1 MAILINFLLAF
12 WFWLALIMSLFWGI
26 RSAVLFKNQMM
37 YERSLLEKFFWKSY
51 EFIFN
56 FVGSFA
62 GWFCFYALLVRTQ
75 NNIPHFKDFGGGDI
89 ILFIVS
95 LLGLTGHLPQT
106 IYGFVQSF
114 AEIINRIIGNRKS
127 G

>member
-1 MAILINFLLAF
+1 MERLIELLLASWF
-12 WFWLALIMSLFWGI
+12 WFATIMSLFWSTRSVILFRNQGI
-26 RSAVLFKNQMM
+26 YGRNF
-37 YERSLLEKFFWKSY
+37 YENFWWKSY

-62 GWFCFYALLVRTQ
+62 GWFCFYALLIRTQ
-75 NNIPHFKDFGGGDI
+75 NNIPRFQGFTGGDI

-106 IYGFVQSF
+106 IYGFVESF
-114 AEIINRIIGNRKS
+114 AEITKRATEKLLK
-127 G
+127 